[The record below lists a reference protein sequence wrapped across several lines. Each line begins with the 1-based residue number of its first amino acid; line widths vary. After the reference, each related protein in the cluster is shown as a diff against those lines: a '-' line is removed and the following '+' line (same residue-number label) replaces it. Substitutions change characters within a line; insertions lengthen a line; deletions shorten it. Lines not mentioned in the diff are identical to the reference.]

1 MVGANGPM
9 VINLEEKGPTNGVI
23 PKRPRGHKSSKADL
37 KHDAFA
43 LSFGEALKGLM
54 AENREKEEALAK
66 RNTKRCQD
74 KEDS

>member
-37 KHDAFA
+37 KRDAFA
-43 LSFGEALKGLM
+43 LSFGETLKGLM
-54 AENREKEEALAK
+54 AEKKEALAK
-66 RNTKRCQD
+66 RNTKRRQD